1 MTARTIVAVDQGAAG
16 DAALDWA
23 TRRAHW
29 VKDPMLLVHVVEE
42 TTLVPGKVL
51 DPQRFERAQAL
62 LHAAAEQ
69 LQGAVAGIDVRTEV
83 ISGDVVPS
91 LITLTSAD
99 ALLIIGENTR
109 GSVRSSIGWS
119 AGVRVAAHATG
130 PVAVIPAEVTEGR
143 RGIVVGVDDT
153 DQCLDV
159 AEIAASEALA
169 TGQPLQV
176 VHAWMAPNMWLDTF
190 PLDDEFMAFLAEPHQ
205 QLLDDIVGVLRGRHP
220 SLEVT
225 GHTVHGIPA
234 HCLLDA
240 DPLPA
245 LVVVGTRGKSLFQRL
260 RLGSVSRDL
269 LLNLDVPAIVVPTAT
284 PTGPRESAP
293 QETVVAS

>member
-1 MTARTIVAVDQGAAG
+1 MTIRTIIAVDEGPAG
-16 DAALDWA
+16 DAALAWA
-23 TRRAHW
+23 TRRAQW
-29 VKDPMLLVHVVEE
+29 VKDPLLLVHVVDES
-42 TTLVPGKVL
+42 TLVPGKVL
-51 DPQRFERAQAL
+51 DPARFGRAGAL
-62 LHAAAEQ
+62 LDAAAEQ
-69 LQGAVAGIDVRTEV
+69 LRGTVPGIDVRTEV

-91 LITLTSAD
+91 LIALTAAD
-99 ALLIIGENTR
+99 ALLVIGENTR

-130 PVAVIPAEVTEGR
+130 PVAVVPAEVTEDR
-143 RGIVVGVDDT
+143 RGVVVGVDDT

-159 AEIAASEALA
+159 AEIAALEALA

-190 PLDDEFMAFLAEPHQ
+190 PLDEEFMAFLAEPHQ
-205 QLLDDIVGVLRGRHP
+205 RLLDDIVGVLRGRHP
-220 SLEVT
+220 SLDVT
-225 GHTVHGIPA
+225 GRAVHGIPA
-234 HCLLDA
+234 QCILDA

-284 PTGPRESAP
+284 VITTRESAAD
-293 QETVVAS
+293 TARAGS